1 MAIIYCAKNNNG
13 KFVNVSKK
21 EFETKKALG
30 KSTKIAD
37 KGKNCDGTPLV
48 VVAKKYKCVSGACK
62 EDPTGTYT
70 EPTCQGKCS
79 VVVAKKYKCV
89 NGTCIEDPT
98 GTYTEPT
105 CGGNCSTPPPG
116 PTPPPSP
123 KSCSSPS
130 TPFSSVSDS
139 AKFRDFVYKYYP
151 SVAGQHDL
159 WLSTDPRLLRLSKQ
173 WNTCSIRKSYSE
185 VDQKDPSKRS
195 IGNLFLLWSQDPS
208 ALTWISGSNP
218 QQNMDDPKIQMGVW
232 EKLIEN
238 KQIYT
243 RGLIVNVGNKKV
255 YVIKTDLNNDT
266 VKYPLTIAELR
277 SPDMTKFDY
286 LVLYPIN
293 MTKKYP
299 IGNIGI
305 LYMSTNQ
312 DGEPV
317 VRIKQEPN
325 WTWEPAAIED
335 ELNFELQEQI
345 ITKGNRNSNQGT
357 NTPGT
362 INRGSNSSN
371 SLNLSNKATPRE
383 IFDVIEPIRSEAY
396 NILIDLKPTADKVG
410 AGKEMDEAITL
421 LQTFDSSKSC
431 ETGNLQQI
439 KDAKDKIQKLKK
451 DNPVALAIAGG
462 VDKKLDRLTVLL
474 DNVITEC
481 DRLSKIPKN
490 KVDDKVED
498 KNKTELNNNIGTPKT
513 KDELRVFFG
522 FVTNDGITYNPKSK
536 ILNMEKEEGIV
547 GEFDQGTVQ
556 NAINKFGARSEYF
569 HKYNELMSME
579 GLSSSRLVLPEG
591 VVGAGEVITE
601 NNYSVLVPLKSNE
614 SSRQFKKL
622 TFGTYLDT
630 TCPSA
635 TIEVMYGK
643 GSVQKS
649 VGCSCD
655 ESAESIIEKLKT
667 YLIAALTGD
676 ESSRPNREGAAKEF
690 CGCFKTG
697 KFDELIGINGLKID
711 ASSLTGV
718 SKTRLPK
725 TFFDRKLGW
734 KEITNLLRGER
745 VNRTQIAGPFRIPDF
760 GDDNCRCIGSGSL
773 EESIKRHVTKTI
785 NNKKTVLKEERIIKS
800 ILSKIRKVGK

>member
-1 MAIIYCAKNNNG
+1 MFCKKNRG
-13 KFVNVSKK
+13 DSTWSQTT
-21 EFETKKALG
+21 ETEYLAL
-30 KSTKIAD
+30 
-37 KGKNCDGTPLV
+37 PQER
-48 VVAKKYKCVSGACK
+48 KCKVRTGDCSG
-62 EDPTGTYT
+62 
-70 EPTCQGKCS
+70 CS
-79 VVVAKKYKCV
+79 NA
-89 NGTCIEDPT
+89 
-98 GTYTEPT
+98 
-105 CGGNCSTPPPG
+105 
-116 PTPPPSP
+116 PTPTPGVSARPPIPTPGVSP
-123 KSCSSPS
+123 RTPRPTPRPSSCSSPS
-130 TPFSSVSDS
+130 TPFSSISDS
-139 AKFRDFVYKYYP
+139 TKFRDFVYKYYP

-185 VDQKDPSKRS
+185 VDQKDPSKRA
-195 IGNLFLLWSQDPS
+195 IGNLFLLWSQDPN

-238 KQIYT
+238 KQIWT
-243 RGLIVNVGNKKV
+243 KGLILNVGTKKV
-255 YVIKTDLNNDT
+255 YVIKTDLNNDI
-266 VKYPLTIAELR
+266 VKYKLTVEEIK

-286 LVLYPIN
+286 LVLFPID

-299 IGNIGI
+299 KGEVGI

-317 VRIKQEPN
+317 VKIKKQPT
-325 WTWEPAAIED
+325 WTWEPAVIED

-345 ITKGNRNSNQGT
+345 ITKGSS
-357 NTPGT
+357 
-362 INRGSNSSN
+362 GSNDKGVITSN
-371 SLNLSNKATPRE
+371 LINKSNLNNGATPE
-383 IFDVIEPIRSEAY
+383 DIKKVIEPIRTEALA
-396 NILIDLKPTADKVG
+396 ILIDLKPMAKMVN
-410 AGKEMDEAITL
+410 AEKEMEEAITL
-421 LQTFDSSKSC
+421 LNNFDSSKAC
-431 ETGNLQQI
+431 ETANLQQI
-439 KDAKDKIQKLKK
+439 KDAKDKIQKIKK
-451 DNPVALAIAGG
+451 DNSLALSMAGG
-462 VDKKLDRLTVLL
+462 VAKKLDRLSLLL
-474 DNVITEC
+474 DNVISEC
-481 DRLSKIPKN
+481 DRLSKIPDN
-490 KVDDKVED
+490 KVDNKIED
-498 KNKTELNNNIGTPKT
+498 KIEDKTKLYNNMGTPKT

-522 FVTNDGITYNPKSK
+522 FVTNDGITYNPRIK
-536 ILNMEKEEGIV
+536 IQNMEKEEGIV

-569 HKYNELMSME
+569 HKYNELMEME

-591 VVGAGEVITE
+591 VLGAGAVITE
-601 NNYSVLVPLKSNE
+601 DNYSVLVPLKSNE

-630 TCPSA
+630 ICPSA

-655 ESAESIIEKLKT
+655 ESAESIIEKLKS

-697 KFDELIGINGLKID
+697 KFDELIGINGLKLD
-711 ASSLTGV
+711 AASLTGV

-745 VNRTQIAGPFRIPDF
+745 VNGTQIAGPFRIPDF

-773 EESIKRHVTKTI
+773 QESIKRHVTKAI

>member
-1 MAIIYCAKNNNG
+1 MAVKYCCRKMSGNFDTCTKAEYDTLPNKDKEVKLDGSECNSSPTPTPTPA
-13 KFVNVSKK
+13 VSG
-21 EFETKKALG
+21 TLPPATPAVSGTLPP
-30 KSTKIAD
+30 A
-37 KGKNCDGTPLV
+37 TPLP
-48 VVAKKYKCVSGACK
+48 K
-62 EDPTGTYT
+62 
-70 EPTCQGKCS
+70 
-79 VVVAKKYKCV
+79 
-89 NGTCIEDPT
+89 
-98 GTYTEPT
+98 
-105 CGGNCSTPPPG
+105 
-116 PTPPPSP
+116 

-139 AKFRDFVYKYYP
+139 TKFRDFVYKYYP

-159 WLSTDPRLLRLSKQ
+159 WLSTDPRLLTLTKQ

-185 VDQKDPSKRS
+185 VDQKDPNKRS
-195 IGNLFLLWSQDPS
+195 IGNLFLLWSQDPN
-208 ALTWISGSNP
+208 ALTWVSGSNP
-218 QQNMDDPKIQMGVW
+218 QQNMDDPEIQMGVW
-232 EKLIEN
+232 KKLIEN
-238 KQIYT
+238 KQIWT
-243 RGLIVNVGNKKV
+243 KGLILNVGRKKV
-255 YVIKTDLNNDT
+255 YVIKTDLNNDI
-266 VKYPLTIAELR
+266 VKYKLTDEEIK

-286 LVLYPIN
+286 LVLFPID

-299 IGNIGI
+299 KGEVGI

-317 VRIKQEPN
+317 VKIKKQPT
-325 WTWEPAAIED
+325 WTWEPAVIED
-335 ELNFELQEQI
+335 ELNFDLQEQI
-345 ITKGNRNSNQGT
+345 ITKGSS
-357 NTPGT
+357 
-362 INRGSNSSN
+362 GSNDKGVITSN
-371 SLNLSNKATPRE
+371 LINKSNLNNGATPE
-383 IFDVIEPIRSEAY
+383 DIKKVIEPIRTEALA
-396 NILIDLKPTADKVG
+396 ILIDLKPMAKMVN
-410 AGKEMDEAITL
+410 AEKEMEEAITL
-421 LQTFDSSKSC
+421 LNNFDSSKAC
-431 ETGNLQQI
+431 ETANLQQI
-439 KDAKDKIQKLKK
+439 KDAKAKIQKIQK
-451 DNPVALAIAGG
+451 DKSFELSMAGG
-462 VDKKLDRLTVLL
+462 VAKKLDRLSLLL

-481 DRLSKIPKN
+481 DRLSKIPN
-490 KVDDKVED
+490 NKVED
-498 KNKTELNNNIGTPKT
+498 KIEYKIEDKTKLYNNMGTPKT

-522 FVTNDGITYNPKSK
+522 FVTNDGITYNPRRK
-536 ILNMEKEEGIV
+536 IQDMEKEEGIV
-547 GEFDQGTVQ
+547 GAFDQGTVQ

-569 HKYNELMSME
+569 HKYNELMEME
-579 GLSSSRLVLPEG
+579 GLSSNRLVLPEG
-591 VVGAGEVITE
+591 VLGAGEVITE
-601 NNYSVLVPLKSNE
+601 DNYSVLVPLKSDE

-622 TFGTYLDT
+622 TFGKYLDT
-630 TCPSA
+630 ICPSA

-655 ESAESIIEKLKT
+655 ESAESIIEKLKS

-690 CGCFKTG
+690 CGCFQTG
-697 KFDELIGINGLKID
+697 KFDELIGINGLKLD

-745 VNRTQIAGPFRIPDF
+745 VNGTQIAGPFRIPDF

>member
-1 MAIIYCAKNNNG
+1 MKIKKMKCNADIARYKSAGFTHTTSKMTYNSKPVAQYDKKLLDCEQGFQYFFKN
-13 KFVNVSKK
+13 KTAPIV
-21 EFETKKALG
+21 
-30 KSTKIAD
+30 
-37 KGKNCDGTPLV
+37 
-48 VVAKKYKCVSGACK
+48 KKYKCVSGLCK
-62 EDPTGTYT
+62 EDPTGEYT
-70 EPTCQGKCS
+70 ES
-79 VVVAKKYKCV
+79 
-89 NGTCIEDPT
+89 
-98 GTYTEPT
+98 T
-105 CGGNCSTPPPG
+105 CGGNCPPTPRPPG
-116 PTPPPSP
+116 PRPPGPPS
-123 KSCSSPS
+123 SCSSPS

-139 AKFRDFVYKYYP
+139 TKFRDFVYKYYP

-185 VDQKDPSKRS
+185 VDQKDPSKRA
-195 IGNLFLLWSQDPS
+195 IGNLFLLWSQDPN

-238 KQIYT
+238 KQIWSK
-243 RGLIVNVGNKKV
+243 GLIQNVGNKKV
-255 YVIKTDLNNDT
+255 YVIKTDLNNDII
-266 VKYPLTIAELR
+266 KYKLTEEELK

-286 LVLYPIN
+286 LVLFPID

-299 IGNIGI
+299 KGEVGV
-305 LYMSTNQ
+305 LYMSINQ

-317 VRIKQEPN
+317 VKIKKQPT
-325 WTWEPAAIED
+325 WTWEPAVIED
-335 ELNFELQEQI
+335 ELSFELQEQI
-345 ITKGNRNSNQGT
+345 I
-357 NTPGT
+357 
-362 INRGSNSSN
+362 NRGSSGLNDKGVNTSSLIN
-371 SLNLSNKATPRE
+371 KSSLNNGATPEE
-383 IFDVIEPIRSEAY
+383 IKKVIEPIRTEALA
-396 NILIDLKPTADKVG
+396 ILNDLKPMADKVG
-410 AGKEMDEAITL
+410 AGKEMEEAITL
-421 LQTFDSSKSC
+421 LNNFDSSKAC
-431 ETGNLQQI
+431 ETGNIQQI
-439 KDAKDKIQKLKK
+439 KDAKAKIQKIQK
-451 DNPVALAIAGG
+451 DKSFELSLAPGVA
-462 VDKKLDRLTVLL
+462 KKLDRLSVLL
-474 DNVITEC
+474 DNVIYEC
-481 DRLSKIPKN
+481 DRLSKISNN
-490 KVDDKVED
+490 KVDDKTE
-498 KNKTELNNNIGTPKT
+498 NKTQLNNNMGTPKT
-513 KDELRVFFG
+513 KEELRVFFG

-536 ILNMEKEEGIV
+536 ILNMEKDEGIV

-569 HKYNELMSME
+569 HKYNELMEME

-591 VVGAGEVITE
+591 VLGAGAVITE
-601 NNYSVLVPLKSNE
+601 DNYSVLVPLKSNE

-635 TIEVMYGK
+635 TIEVMFGK

-655 ESAESIIEKLKT
+655 ESEESIIEKLKT

-697 KFDELIGINGLKID
+697 KFDELIGLNGIKLD
-711 ASSLTGV
+711 AASLTGV

-725 TFFDRKLGW
+725 TLFDRKLGW
-734 KEITNLLRGER
+734 KEITNLLKGEK
-745 VNRTQIAGPFRIPDF
+745 VNGTQIAGPFRIPDF

-773 EESIKRHVTKTI
+773 QESIKRHVTKAI

>member
-1 MAIIYCAKNNNG
+1 MAVKYCCRKMSG
-13 KFVNVSKK
+13 KFDTCTKAEYDTLPNKDKEVKLDGSACNSSPTPSPTPAVSGIVPPA
-21 EFETKKALG
+21 TPAVSG
-30 KSTKIAD
+30 IVPPA
-37 KGKNCDGTPLV
+37 TPLP
-48 VVAKKYKCVSGACK
+48 K
-62 EDPTGTYT
+62 
-70 EPTCQGKCS
+70 
-79 VVVAKKYKCV
+79 
-89 NGTCIEDPT
+89 
-98 GTYTEPT
+98 
-105 CGGNCSTPPPG
+105 
-116 PTPPPSP
+116 

-139 AKFRDFVYKYYP
+139 TKFRDFVYKYYP

-159 WLSTDPRLLRLSKQ
+159 WLSTDPRLLTLTKQ

-185 VDQKDPSKRS
+185 VDQKDPNKRS
-195 IGNLFLLWSQDPS
+195 IGNLFLLWSQDPN

-218 QQNMDDPKIQMGVW
+218 QQNMDDPKVQMGVW

-238 KQIYT
+238 KQVYT
-243 RGLIVNVGNKKV
+243 RGLILNVGNKKV

-266 VKYPLTIAELR
+266 VKYPLTIAEIR

-286 LVLYPIN
+286 LVLFPID

-305 LYMSTNQ
+305 LYVSTNQ

-317 VRIKQEPN
+317 VKIKKEPT

-335 ELNFELQEQI
+335 ELDFELQEQI
-345 ITKGNRNSNQGT
+345 ITKGKSNSNQGT

-371 SLNLSNKATPRE
+371 SLNLSNGATPRE
-383 IFDVIEPIRSEAY
+383 IFDVIEPIRTEAL
-396 NILIDLKPTADKVG
+396 NILIELKPTADKVG

-431 ETGNLQQI
+431 EAGNIQQI
-439 KDAKDKIQKLKK
+439 KDAKDKIQKIKK
-451 DNPVALAIAGG
+451 DNSLALSMAGG
-462 VDKKLDRLTVLL
+462 ITKKLDRLTVLL

-490 KVDDKVED
+490 KVDDKVDD
-498 KNKTELNNNIGTPKT
+498 KNKTELNNNMGTPKT

-569 HKYNELMSME
+569 HKYNELMAME

-734 KEITNLLRGER
+734 KEITNLLRGEK
-745 VNRTQIAGPFRIPDF
+745 VNGTQIAGPFRIPDF

-773 EESIKRHVTKTI
+773 QESIKRHVTKAI

>member
-79 VVVAKKYKCV
+79 
-89 NGTCIEDPT
+89 TPT
-98 GTYTEPT
+98 
-105 CGGNCSTPPPG
+105 PG
-116 PTPPPSP
+116 PPPPPSP

-383 IFDVIEPIRSEAY
+383 IFDVIEPIRTEAY
-396 NILIDLKPTADKVG
+396 NILIDLKPIANKVG
-410 AGKEMDEAITL
+410 AGKEIDEAITL
-421 LQTFDSSKSC
+421 LQTFDSSKSY

-439 KDAKDKIQKLKK
+439 KDAKDKIQKIKK
-451 DNPVALAIAGG
+451 DNSLLLSMADG
-462 VDKKLDRLTVLL
+462 VVKKLDRLTVLL

-569 HKYNELMSME
+569 HKYNELMAME

>member
-1 MAIIYCAKNNNG
+1 MAIIYCAKDNNG
-13 KFVNVSKK
+13 KFVNVTKK
-21 EFETKKALG
+21 EYDNKKKLG
-30 KSTKIAD
+30 KKTKIAD

-48 VVAKKYKCVSGACK
+48 VVAKKYKCISGACK

-70 EPTCQGKCS
+70 EPTCQGKC
-79 VVVAKKYKCV
+79 
-89 NGTCIEDPT
+89 TT
-98 GTYTEPT
+98 T
-105 CGGNCSTPPPG
+105 PPG
-116 PTPPPSP
+116 PSPGPSP

-139 AKFRDFVYKYYP
+139 TKFRDFVYKYYP

-159 WLSTDPRLLRLSKQ
+159 WLSTDPRLLSLTKQ
-173 WNTCSIRKSYSE
+173 WNTCSVRKSYSE
-185 VDQKDPSKRS
+185 IDQKDPNKRS
-195 IGNLFLLWSQDPS
+195 IGNLFLLWSQDPN
-208 ALTWISGSNP
+208 ALTWISGSDP
-218 QQNMDDPKIQMGVW
+218 QQNMDDPKVQMGVW

-238 KQIYT
+238 KQIWT
-243 RGLIVNVGNKKV
+243 KGLIVNVGNKKV
-255 YVIKTDLNNDT
+255 YVIKTDINNDT
-266 VKYPLTIAELR
+266 SKYPLTIAELR

-286 LVLYPIN
+286 LVLFPID

-312 DGEPV
+312 DGESV
-317 VRIKQEPN
+317 VRIKQEPT
-325 WTWEPAAIED
+325 WTWEPATIED

-345 ITKGNRNSNQGT
+345 ITKGNGNSNQGT

-371 SLNLSNKATPRE
+371 SLNLSNGATPRE
-383 IFDVIEPIRSEAY
+383 IFDVIEPIRTEALA
-396 NILIDLKPTADKVG
+396 ILIDLKPTADMIPG

-431 ETGNLQQI
+431 EAGNIQQI
-439 KDAKDKIQKLKK
+439 KDAKDKIQKIKK
-451 DNPVALAIAGG
+451 DNSFALSMAGG
-462 VDKKLDRLTVLL
+462 VAKKLDRLTVLL

-569 HKYNELMSME
+569 HKYNELMAME

-635 TIEVMYGK
+635 TIEVMFGK

-745 VNRTQIAGPFRIPDF
+745 VNGTQIAGPFRIPDF

-773 EESIKRHVTKTI
+773 QESIKRHVTKAI

-800 ILSKIRKVGK
+800 ILTKIRKVGK

>member
-1 MAIIYCAKNNNG
+1 MFCKKNRGDSTWSQTNEN
-13 KFVNVSKK
+13 
-21 EFETKKALG
+21 EYLALPNERRCKVRTG
-30 KSTKIAD
+30 D
-37 KGKNCDGTPLV
+37 C
-48 VVAKKYKCVSGACK
+48 SG
-62 EDPTGTYT
+62 
-70 EPTCQGKCS
+70 CS
-79 VVVAKKYKCV
+79 NAP
-89 NGTCIEDPT
+89 I
-98 GTYTEPT
+98 
-105 CGGNCSTPPPG
+105 
-116 PTPPPSP
+116 PTPGVSARTPIPTPGVSARTPRPTPRPS
-123 KSCSSPS
+123 SCSSPS
-130 TPFSSVSDS
+130 TPFSSISDS
-139 AKFRDFVYKYYP
+139 TKFRDFVYKYYP

-185 VDQKDPSKRS
+185 VDQKDPSKRA
-195 IGNLFLLWSQDPS
+195 IGNLFLLWSQDPN
-208 ALTWISGSNP
+208 ALTWVSGSNP

-238 KQIYT
+238 KQIWT
-243 RGLIVNVGNKKV
+243 KGLIVNSGNKKV
-255 YVIKTDLNNDT
+255 YVIKTDINNDKL
-266 VKYPLTIAELR
+266 KYPLTEAELR

-317 VRIKQEPN
+317 VRIKQEPT
-325 WTWEPAAIED
+325 WTWEPAVIED
-335 ELNFELQEQI
+335 ELNFDLQEQI
-345 ITKGNRNSNQGT
+345 ITKGSS
-357 NTPGT
+357 
-362 INRGSNSSN
+362 GSNDKGVITSN
-371 SLNLSNKATPRE
+371 LINKSNLNNGATPE
-383 IFDVIEPIRSEAY
+383 DIKKVIEPIRTEALA
-396 NILIDLKPTADKVG
+396 ILIDLKPMAKMVN
-410 AGKEMDEAITL
+410 AEKEMEEAITL
-421 LQTFDSSKSC
+421 LNNFDSSKAC
-431 ETGNLQQI
+431 ETANLQQI
-439 KDAKDKIQKLKK
+439 KDAKAKIQKIQK
-451 DNPVALAIAGG
+451 DKSFELSMAGG
-462 VDKKLDRLTVLL
+462 VAKKLDRLGLLL

-481 DRLSKIPKN
+481 ERLSKIPN
-490 KVDDKVED
+490 NKVED
-498 KNKTELNNNIGTPKT
+498 KIEDKTKLYNNMGTPKT

-522 FVTNDGITYNPKSK
+522 FVTNDGITYNPRIK
-536 ILNMEKEEGIV
+536 IQDMEKEEGIV
-547 GEFDQGTVQ
+547 GAFDQGTVQ

-569 HKYNELMSME
+569 HKYNELMEME

-591 VVGAGEVITE
+591 VLGAGAVITE
-601 NNYSVLVPLKSNE
+601 DNYSVLVPLKSNE

-630 TCPSA
+630 ICPSA

-655 ESAESIIEKLKT
+655 ESAESIIEKLKS

-697 KFDELIGINGLKID
+697 KFDELIGINGLKLD
-711 ASSLTGV
+711 AASLTGV

-725 TFFDRKLGW
+725 TLFDRKLGW

-745 VNRTQIAGPFRIPDF
+745 VNGTQIAGPFRIPDF

-773 EESIKRHVTKTI
+773 QESIKRHVTKAI

>member
-1 MAIIYCAKNNNG
+1 MGTSTYCGKDGSGKWIKINKATYVAKQKN
-13 KFVNVSKK
+13 KLPVKV
-21 EFETKKALG
+21 
-30 KSTKIAD
+30 AD
-37 KGKNCDGTPLV
+37 KDKNCDGTPLV
-48 VVAKKYKCVSGACK
+48 VVAKKYKCVSGTCK
-62 EDPTGTYT
+62 
-70 EPTCQGKCS
+70 
-79 VVVAKKYKCV
+79 
-89 NGTCIEDPT
+89 EDPT

-185 VDQKDPSKRS
+185 IDQKDPNKRS

-371 SLNLSNKATPRE
+371 SLNLSNGATPRE

-439 KDAKDKIQKLKK
+439 KDAKDKIQKIKK
-451 DNPVALAIAGG
+451 DNSLALSMAGG
-462 VDKKLDRLTVLL
+462 VAKKLDRLTVLL

-481 DRLSKIPKN
+481 DRLSKIPNN
-490 KVDDKVED
+490 KVENKVED

-734 KEITNLLRGER
+734 KEITNLLRGKR

>member
-1 MAIIYCAKNNNG
+1 MGTSTYCGKDGSGKWIKINKATYDAKQKN
-13 KFVNVSKK
+13 KLPVKV
-21 EFETKKALG
+21 
-30 KSTKIAD
+30 AD
-37 KGKNCDGTPLV
+37 KDKNCDGTPLV

-79 VVVAKKYKCV
+79 
-89 NGTCIEDPT
+89 TPT
-98 GTYTEPT
+98 
-105 CGGNCSTPPPG
+105 PG
-116 PTPPPSP
+116 PPPPPSP

-383 IFDVIEPIRSEAY
+383 IFDVIEPIRTEAY
-396 NILIDLKPTADKVG
+396 NILIDLKPIANKVG
-410 AGKEMDEAITL
+410 AGKEIDEAITL

-439 KDAKDKIQKLKK
+439 KDAKDKIQKIKK
-451 DNPVALAIAGG
+451 DNSLLLSMADG
-462 VDKKLDRLTVLL
+462 VVKKLDRLTVLL

-569 HKYNELMSME
+569 HKYNELMAME